1 MAEPNS
7 SALNDTDLKIPDDAG
22 RNRLPKLLAA
32 GAAVA
37 LLIAGGSYYFR
48 PKPVAELYLTSP
60 VQRRDI
66 VQRIEAAGR
75 LDVRKRM
82 EIPAP
87 VDGRLI
93 SIHVRAGDSVTP
105 GQLLAVLDTRSAQ
118 LAVRTAQAS
127 ELAAASSVREAQT
140 AVTAAQQT
148 LDHIKKLNARGLA
161 SGNDLQNAEAEL
173 SRAQAAVDQ
182 LRANQRVAGEGVAS
196 ARLSQS
202 LGQITASESGVVL
215 RAPER
220 VGAAVSPTAGPL
232 FVIGAPLELMRVD
245 AKVSETD
252 IAILRVG
259 QPAEIA
265 VSALEGKT
273 FTAKVETRGIE
284 PEQELGAVLYPV
296 TLLVD
301 NPERLLLPGMSASV
315 KMEVRE
321 LKQALSVHEAAL
333 RFVPEDA
340 TPAPLRSRVFHR
352 IGPDQLE
359 PVPVKAGI
367 SDGMYT
373 AVEPLNGVAL
383 SVDEPLAIGFIR
395 PDQGSRGPRV
405 TLGDK
410 K

>member
-1 MAEPNS
+1 MAETNS
-7 SALNDTDLKIPDDAG
+7 SALNDTDLKIPDNAG

-32 GAAVA
+32 GAVLA
-37 LLIAGGSYYFR
+37 LLVAGAVYYFR
-48 PKPVAELYLTSP
+48 PKPVPELYLTSP

-75 LDVRKRM
+75 LDVRTRV

-87 VDGRLI
+87 VEGRLV
-93 SIHVRAGDSVTP
+93 SINAHSGDTVAA
-105 GQLLAVLDTRSAQ
+105 GQLLAVMDARSAQ

-127 ELAAASSVREAQT
+127 ELAAASGVREAQT
-140 AVTAAQQT
+140 AADAAQQT
-148 LDHIKKLNARGLA
+148 LSHVQKLNARGLA
-161 SGNDLQNAEAEL
+161 STNDLQNAEAEL
-173 SRAQAAVDQ
+173 ARAKAAVDQ

-202 LGQITASESGVVL
+202 LGQITATNAGVVL

-220 VGAAVSPTAGPL
+220 VGAAVSPAAGPL
-232 FVIGAPLELMRVD
+232 FVIGDPLELMRVD

-252 IAILRVG
+252 IAVLRVG
-259 QPAEIA
+259 QAA
-265 VSALEGKT
+265 QVSVSALEDKT

-296 TLLVD
+296 TLLVE
-301 NPERLLLPGMSASV
+301 NPDRLLLPGMSASV

-321 LKQALSVHEAAL
+321 QKNALSVHEAAL

-340 TPAPLRSRVFHR
+340 PVAPLRSRVFR
-352 IGPDQLE
+352 RVGADQLE
-359 PVPVKAGI
+359 AVPVKAGI

-373 AVEPLNGVAL
+373 AVEPLNGQTL
-383 SVDEPLAIGFIR
+383 SENEPLAIGFIR
-395 PDQGSRGPRV
+395 PDQGSKGPRV